1 MGVITAATAGLISAG
16 VAAAGTAASVGMNLS
31 AAAKQSKAQSAAEQA
46 AGEAAAKAEAE
57 YQREFA
63 GGVQLPMEAYQQAGR
78 EGTAQQMQALQ
89 ALQEADSRS
98 LAAGVGKV
106 QAAATE
112 AQAVTTEQMRQDL
125 FSLESA
131 QMQEKMSNR
140 DQIAR
145 MNEERAMGAQAA
157 AANAEMAKM
166 NAYAGIGQSITAL
179 GEMGLKAAPLYGKS
193 GTTVTDTSIAGQPG
207 NASGFGGVN
216 YSSSSFGSP
225 GTIPTSSV
233 STPATFGPM
242 NNPNMVSAVTAPRKT
257 LSQLKNDQNSW
268 VNDYKQNLWLE
279 QQQNK
284 VY

>member
-1 MGVITAATAGLISAG
+1 MAIATMTAGTAAIISAS

-46 AGEAAAKAEAE
+46 AGEAAAKAETE

-78 EGTAQQMQALQ
+78 EGTAQQMQSLQ
-89 ALQEADSRS
+89 ALQEADART

-106 QAAATE
+106 QAEATKNQAAIS
-112 AQAVTTEQMRQDL
+112 EQMRQDL
-125 FSLESA
+125 FSLEST
-131 QMQEKMSNR
+131 QMKEKMANR

-145 MNEERAMGAQAA
+145 MNEQRAMGAQTA
-157 AANAEMAKM
+157 AANAEAAKM
-166 NAYAGIGQSITAL
+166 RAYGSIGQSITAL
-179 GEMGLKAAPLYGKS
+179 GGMALQAAPLYGT
-193 GTTVTDTSIAGQPG
+193 GGATVTDTSIVGQPG

-242 NNPNMVSAVTAPRKT
+242 NNPNMVSAVTAPKKT
-257 LSQLKNDQNSW
+257 LSQLQNDAQSW
-268 VNDYKQNLWLE
+268 MYNYYNQ
-279 QQQNK
+279 
-284 VY
+284 

>member
-1 MGVITAATAGLISAG
+1 MAIATMTAGTAAIISAS

-57 YQREFA
+57 YQKEFA

-78 EGTAQQMQALQ
+78 EGTAQQMQSLQ
-89 ALQEADSRS
+89 ALQEADART

-106 QAAATE
+106 QAEATKNQAAIS
-112 AQAVTTEQMRQDL
+112 EQMRQDL
-125 FSLESA
+125 FSLEST
-131 QMQEKMSNR
+131 QMKEKMANR

-145 MNEERAMGAQAA
+145 MNEQRAMGAQTA
-157 AANAEMAKM
+157 AANAEAAKM
-166 NAYAGIGQSITAL
+166 RAYGSIGQSITAL
-179 GEMGLKAAPLYGKS
+179 GGMALQAAPLYGT
-193 GTTVTDTSIAGQPG
+193 GGATVTDTSIVGQPG

-242 NNPNMVSAVTAPRKT
+242 NNPNMVSAVTAPKKT
-257 LSQLKNDQNSW
+257 LSQLQNDAQSW
-268 VNDYKQNLWLE
+268 MYNYYNQ
-279 QQQNK
+279 
-284 VY
+284 

>member
-1 MGVITAATAGLISAG
+1 MAVVTGVAI
-16 VAAAGTAASVGMNLS
+16 AAAGTLASVGMNLS
-31 AAAKQSKAQSAAEQA
+31 AAAKQSKAASAAERA
-46 AGEAAAKAEAE
+46 AGEAAAKAESE

-112 AQAVTTEQMRQDL
+112 AQAGITEQMRQDL

-131 QMQEKMSNR
+131 QMEEKMANR
-140 DQIAR
+140 DQIAK
-145 MNEERAMGAQAA
+145 MNQERAMGAQAA

-166 NAYAGIGQSITAL
+166 TAYAGIGQSITAL
-179 GEMGLKAAPLYGKS
+179 GEMGLKAAPLYPKTGDA
-193 GTTVTDTSIAGQPG
+193 TTVTDTSIVGQPG

>member
-1 MGVITAATAGLISAG
+1 MAAFTTIALGVG
-16 VAAAGTAASVGMNLS
+16 VATSLAGTAMSLSS
-31 AAAKQSKAQSAAEQA
+31 AAQQSKAQSAAEQA
-46 AGEAAAKAEAE
+46 AGEFAAKAESE

-89 ALQEADSRS
+89 ALQEADTRS

-106 QAAATE
+106 QAAATA
-112 AQAVTTEQMRQDL
+112 AQTGITEQMRQDL

-131 QMQEKMSNR
+131 QMEEKMANR
-140 DQIAR
+140 DQIAK
-145 MNEERAMGAQAA
+145 MNQERAIGAQKA
-157 AANAEMAKM
+157 AANAQAAKT
-166 NAYAGIGQSITAL
+166 AAIGSAL
-179 GEMGLKAAPLYGKS
+179 SGVSSVVGQVAQAAPLYGKT
-193 GTTVTDTSIAGQPG
+193 GATVTDTSIAGQPG

-242 NNPNMVSAVTAPRKT
+242 NNPNMVSAVTSPRKT

>member
-1 MGVITAATAGLISAG
+1 MAAFTTIALGVG
-16 VAAAGTAASVGMNLS
+16 VATSLAGTAMSLSS
-31 AAAKQSKAQSAAEQA
+31 AAQQSKAQSAAEQA
-46 AGEAAAKAEAE
+46 AGEFASKAEAE

-112 AQAVTTEQMRQDL
+112 AQAGITEQMRQDL

-131 QMQEKMSNR
+131 QMEEKMANR
-140 DQIAR
+140 DQIAK
-145 MNEERAMGAQAA
+145 MNQERAIGAQKA
-157 AANAEMAKM
+157 AANAQAAKT
-166 NAYAGIGQSITAL
+166 AAIGSAL
-179 GEMGLKAAPLYGKS
+179 SGVSSAVGQVAQASSLYPKTGA
-193 GTTVTDTSIAGQPG
+193 TVTDTSIAGQPG

-242 NNPNMVSAVTAPRKT
+242 NNPNMVSAVTSPRKT
-257 LSQLKNDQNSW
+257 LSQLKNDQKSW
-268 VNDYKQNLWLE
+268 ANDYNTNLWLE

>member
-1 MGVITAATAGLISAG
+1 MAVVTGIAIAA
-16 VAAAGTAASVGMNLS
+16 VGTAASIGMNLS

-89 ALQEADSRS
+89 ALQESDTRS

-106 QAAATE
+106 QAAATA
-112 AQAVTTEQMRQDL
+112 AQTGITEQMRQDL

-157 AANAEMAKM
+157 AADAEMAKM
-166 NAYAGIGQSITAL
+166 NAYAGIGTSLSGLGQTA
-179 GEMGLKAAPLYGKS
+179 LKAAPLYGN
-193 GTTVTDTSIAGQPG
+193 TTPTTAGSFSSNPANQLPTSL
-207 NASGFGGVN
+207 SGFTNTTPSAFNPPQVPGLTSPSVL
-216 YSSSSFGSP
+216 SSGYDF
-225 GTIPTSSV
+225 
-233 STPATFGPM
+233 
-242 NNPNMVSAVTAPRKT
+242 NNPLYTFNNIK
-257 LSQLKNDQNSW
+257 
-268 VNDYKQNLWLE
+268 
-279 QQQNK
+279 
-284 VY
+284 

>member
-1 MGVITAATAGLISAG
+1 MAVVTGLAIAA
-16 VAAAGTAASVGMNLS
+16 VGTAASIGMNLS

-46 AGEAAAKAEAE
+46 AGEAAKKAEQA
-57 YQREFA
+57 YQQEFA

-112 AQAVTTEQMRQDL
+112 AQAGITEQMRQDL

-131 QMQEKMSNR
+131 QMEEKMANR
-140 DQIAR
+140 DQIAK
-145 MNEERAMGAQAA
+145 MNQERAMGAQAA

-179 GEMGLKAAPLYGKS
+179 GGMALQSSSLYPKTADATTTPFTDKAMGAFNP
-193 GTTVTDTSIAGQPG
+193 AGQLP
-207 NASGFGGVN
+207 ATLSGFTNTTPSAFNPPQVPGLTSPSVLNTYSDSWGKQQLQQVN
-216 YSSSSFGSP
+216 
-225 GTIPTSSV
+225 
-233 STPATFGPM
+233 
-242 NNPNMVSAVTAPRKT
+242 
-257 LSQLKNDQNSW
+257 QN
-268 VNDYKQNLWLE
+268 VYMDNWLQ

-284 VY
+284 GL

>member
-1 MGVITAATAGLISAG
+1 MAVVTGLAIGA
-16 VAAAGTAASVGMNLS
+16 VGTLASVGMNLS
-31 AAAKQSKAQSAAEQA
+31 AAAKQSKAASAAEQA
-46 AGEAAAKAEAE
+46 AGEAASKAEAE

-112 AQAVTTEQMRQDL
+112 AQTGITEQMRQDL

-131 QMQEKMSNR
+131 QMEEKMANR
-140 DQIAR
+140 DQIAK
-145 MNEERAMGAQAA
+145 MNEERARGAQIA
-157 AANAEMAKM
+157 AANAEAAKT
-166 NAYAGIGQSITAL
+166 AAITSAITGVTSLAGQASQ
-179 GEMGLKAAPLYGKS
+179 AASMYPKS
-193 GTTVTDTSIAGQPG
+193 GASATTVTDTSIAGQPG

>member
-1 MGVITAATAGLISAG
+1 MALTTALI
-16 VAAAGTAASVGMNLS
+16 VGTAASLTGTAMSLS

-89 ALQEADSRS
+89 ALQEADTRS

-112 AQAVTTEQMRQDL
+112 AQTGITEQMRQDL

-131 QMQEKMSNR
+131 QMKEKMANR
-140 DQIAR
+140 DAIAK
-145 MNEERAMGAQAA
+145 MNQERAMGAQAA
-157 AANAEMAKM
+157 AANAQAAKT
-166 NAYAGIGQSITAL
+166 AAIGSAL
-179 GEMGLKAAPLYGKS
+179 SGVSSVVGQVAQAAPLYGKT
-193 GTTVTDTSIAGQPG
+193 GAAAPTTAGSFSSNPANTQVPSTL
-207 NASGFGGVN
+207 SGFTNTTPSAFNPSQVPGLTSPSVLNTYADSWGKQQLQQVN
-216 YSSSSFGSP
+216 
-225 GTIPTSSV
+225 
-233 STPATFGPM
+233 
-242 NNPNMVSAVTAPRKT
+242 
-257 LSQLKNDQNSW
+257 QN
-268 VNDYKQNLWLE
+268 VYMDNWLQ

-284 VY
+284 GL